1 MSKKKVLA
9 RNWKFFVETATAKTF
24 ERITGIESFTITRDK
39 EDLDTTDFDNDGYDS
54 HVVVGRSVEMEIEG
68 GMRMDTTSGARC
80 AGQSRVEVIA
90 EAFLD
95 ESIGKFH
102 VLDPAGTVYEL
113 NGSVKLADVGGG
125 NKDKTSWGFTVVG
138 NGKLKNLGKLTS
150 LSGNTY
156 NNKDVIDAMPEAV
169 ASASTLSEDVVEE

>member
-1 MSKKKVLA
+1 MALKNKVLA
-9 RNWKFFVETATAKTF
+9 RNWKFFVETATPKTF
-24 ERITGIESFTITRDK
+24 ERITGVESFTITRDK

-54 HVVVGRSVEMEIEG
+54 HVVVGRSVEMEIEA
-68 GMRMDTTSGARC
+68 GMRMNTKTGKRC
-80 AGQSRVEVIA
+80 AGQERVEIIG

-102 VLDPAGTVYEL
+102 IVDPAGTVYEL

-125 NKDKTSWGFTVVG
+125 TKDKTSWGFSVVG
-138 NGKLKNLGKLTS
+138 TGKLKNLGKMTS

-156 NNKDVIDAMPEAV
+156 NNKDVADVELT
-169 ASASTLSEDVVEE
+169 SALNEEE